1 MEYMERITIT
11 IHGLKNF
18 LSITENCTN
27 RLKNANAK
35 TLNKRWLFMKDII
48 IATGRDRLGRE
59 IALYKKWEN
68 SKEKAFGRTY
78 NNTCRLLSEADG
90 YYKIIFDLLDGS
102 NGYSEKNKNIALVN
116 GNKLIERLKDIIN
129 RLEKLQIA

>member
-1 MEYMERITIT
+1 MEYMENITIT

-18 LSITENCTN
+18 LSITETCTN
-27 RLKNANAK
+27 RLKNADAK
-35 TLNKRWLFMKDII
+35 TMNKRWLFMKDII
-48 IATGRDRLGRE
+48 TATGRDRLGRE

-78 NNTCRLLSEADG
+78 DNTCKRLSEANG
-90 YYKIIFDLLDGS
+90 YYEIIFDLLDGS
-102 NGYSEKNKNIALVN
+102 NGYSEKNKKMALDN

-129 RLEKLQIA
+129 ELEKLQIA